1 MQVPF
6 TLKSKQ
12 MTNPFRDQEK
22 FMRACDQSVDRFN
35 GTQFDMYCALID
47 EEVSELHTALETL
60 DIENDVNILDALIDI
75 LVVTT
80 GAIHSMGADAEGA
93 WKEVMRTNFAKID
106 KKTGKVRKREDGKVL
121 KPQKWT
127 PPNLAPHLHKGDPYL
142 QTK

>member
-6 TLKSKQ
+6 THKSKQ

-47 EEVSELHTALETL
+47 EEVGELHTALETL